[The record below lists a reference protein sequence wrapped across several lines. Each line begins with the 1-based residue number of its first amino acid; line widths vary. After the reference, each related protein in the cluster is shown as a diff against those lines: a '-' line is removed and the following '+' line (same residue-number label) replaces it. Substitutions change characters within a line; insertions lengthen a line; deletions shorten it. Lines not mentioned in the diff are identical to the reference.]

1 MSSIVHSIITKGDK
15 ISQNCLLA
23 SHSALSNS
31 VYIFFLFK
39 QKNWYWVSQ
48 KCSVRTFFYLGHPQQ
63 KLIKVRYGLSEDF
76 FSKGQKPQ
84 RGGGV
89 RTLYSPLVSNIKGL
103 LGAKKLNKTKAL
115 KRNKI
120 FYGLGLKNL
129 PLSKTTLY

>member
-48 KCSVRTFFYLGHPQQ
+48 KCSVRTVFYLGHPQQ
-63 KLIKVRYGLSEDF
+63 KLIKVRYGLSIDF
-76 FSKGQKPQ
+76 FLVKGRNQK
-84 RGGGV
+84 GGGAYV
-89 RTLYSPLVSNIKGL
+89 QPI
-103 LGAKKLNKTKAL
+103 
-115 KRNKI
+115 
-120 FYGLGLKNL
+120 
-129 PLSKTTLY
+129 SKQY